1 MKDKDNSELTV
12 DHLANLNTEYPG
24 SAVPKEEKKKT
35 ESGTTTQSP
44 TTKPKRRSQ
53 EQFFKSR
60 DRNAD
65 GAITLK
71 EYIGNP
77 KGRNV
82 PALTKRFK
90 QFDLNGDGKLQ
101 LNEVKKQPR

>member
-1 MKDKDNSELTV
+1 MKSPSRPVNQ
-12 DHLANLNTEYPG
+12 
-24 SAVPKEEKKKT
+24 AV
-35 ESGTTTQSP
+35 SQSP
-44 TTKPKRRSQ
+44 APNRRSQ

-60 DRNAD
+60 DRNGD
-65 GAITLK
+65 GAITLE

-90 QFDLNGDGKLQ
+90 NFDSNGDGKLQ
-101 LNEVKKQPR
+101 IDELK